1 MTKILNELVEEGY
14 AVDTGLAPSTGG
26 RRSLRYALRPD
37 VMYVVSVAV
46 DQFITRIVLLDMYN
60 KPLGALEKFELPLED
75 NPRSLQELTD
85 RIDDVI
91 RASGVDRGRIAGV
104 GIGMPG
110 FVDPIKGVNFTFLAA
125 PSGTLTAYME
135 DRLQLPVFIG
145 NDSSLIALAELKFGA
160 ARDRKTAMVINISWG
175 IGLGLVLNSELFRGE
190 NGFAG
195 EFSHLPLFLN
205 GKICS
210 CGKRG
215 CLETEAS
222 LLVVLDKAREGL
234 KQGKQSLIRR
244 LSESHHE
251 EDMEAVTEAARR
263 GDQFA
268 IGLLSEAGYT
278 LGRGA
283 AVLIHLLNPETIIL
297 SGRGASPGILWQ
309 TPIQQ
314 ALNEHCIPRLA
325 SGTSIQVSTLGYNA
339 AIIGAAAL
347 VMDHHY

>member
-1 MTKILNELVEEGY
+1 MGEKQLSYRKSIIQQLYFSGSLSCAELSERVGKSLPLVTKILNKLVEEGY
-14 AVDTGLAPSTGG
+14 AVETGLAPSTGG
-26 RRSLRYALRPD
+26 RRSLRYALKPD

-46 DQFITRIVLLDMYN
+46 DQFITRIALLDMQN
-60 KPLGALEKFELPLED
+60 TPLGEIEKIELSLED
-75 NPRSLQELTD
+75 NPRSLEELTD
-85 RIDDVI
+85 RIESVI
-91 RASGVDRGRIAGV
+91 QASGIERTRIVGI

-110 FVDPIKGVNFTFLAA
+110 FVDPIKGVNFTFLEA
-125 PSGTLTAYME
+125 PSGTLTAFIQS
-135 DRLQLPVFIG
+135 RLRLPVFIG
-145 NDSSLIALAELKFGA
+145 NDSSLIALAEQKFGA

-175 IGLGLVLNSELFRGE
+175 IGLGLVLNSELYRGE

-205 GKICS
+205 GKICR

-234 KQGKQSLIRR
+234 RQGKQSLIRA
-244 LSESHHE
+244 LSDAHHQ
-251 EDMEAVTEAARR
+251 EDLEAVTEAARR

-283 AVLIHLLNPETIIL
+283 AVLIHLLNPEVIIL

-309 TPIQQ
+309 TPI
-314 ALNEHCIPRLA
+314 
-325 SGTSIQVSTLGYNA
+325 
-339 AIIGAAAL
+339 
-347 VMDHHY
+347 